1 MKNQLLSAA
10 VLSLTTALS
19 TAAFADYSL
28 TILHTNDVHSR
39 IESINKYDSTCD
51 AESEAEG
58 KCFGGVARI
67 KSMVDERRDALSD
80 EGKNFVVVDAGD
92 QFQGSLFYTTY
103 KGAAAA
109 DFMNGIGY
117 DVMAV
122 GNHEFDD
129 GPSALAAFLDKVE
142 FPVISGNLDLE
153 NEPLLKDRIP
163 GTLVLERGGEK
174 IGFVSS
180 LAEDTAETSSPGA
193 GVKFLELNRIPE
205 SPGRRAGS
213 SRGQQDHRADP

>member
-51 AESEAEG
+51 AESESEG

-103 KGAAAA
+103 KGQQR
-109 DFMNGIGY
+109 
-117 DVMAV
+117 
-122 GNHEFDD
+122 
-129 GPSALAAFLDKVE
+129 P
-142 FPVISGNLDLE
+142 IS
-153 NEPLLKDRIP
+153 
-163 GTLVLERGGEK
+163 
-174 IGFVSS
+174 
-180 LAEDTAETSSPGA
+180 
-193 GVKFLELNRIPE
+193 
-205 SPGRRAGS
+205 
-213 SRGQQDHRADP
+213 